1 MLQTMR
7 TRHLA
12 HCAAALLARRLC
24 HHSDAACAAG
34 RSGCAERRAQ
44 SHHMGREP
52 QRLPAGRE
60 VGYEAWLEQQLHP
73 RPAVLPAA
81 AQAQIDALTIS
92 QKPMQQL
99 VQELEAQRR
108 DYDKAMADDE
118 AKKPRSAP
126 TSRS

>member
-1 MLQTMR
+1 
-7 TRHLA
+7 
-12 HCAAALLARRLC
+12 
-24 HHSDAACAAG
+24 
-34 RSGCAERRAQ
+34 
-44 SHHMGREP
+44 MGREP